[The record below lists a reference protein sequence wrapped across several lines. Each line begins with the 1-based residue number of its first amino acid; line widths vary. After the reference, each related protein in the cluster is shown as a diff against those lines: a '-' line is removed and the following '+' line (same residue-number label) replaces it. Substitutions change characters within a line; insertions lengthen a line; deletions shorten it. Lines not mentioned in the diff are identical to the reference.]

1 MSVALEI
8 LAKDTISVALLA
20 SSKRSL
26 DIRRQSKME
35 YDDEANPINLFCS
48 CEDCGAEIGKECN
61 DCGSHDSRMQYFI
74 ANAPFKNRLRAM
86 NWAYSELPG
95 FVQRLIMEEEPLGS
109 LYLNK
114 TEFLIWKKFNLGG
127 KINYTTLNRKVK

>member
-1 MSVALEI
+1 M
-8 LAKDTISVALLA
+8 K
-20 SSKRSL
+20 
-26 DIRRQSKME
+26 

-61 DCGSHDSRMQYFI
+61 DCSNHSSRIHYFM
-74 ANAPFKNRLRAM
+74 ANAPFNKRMQAM
-86 NWAYSELPG
+86 NWAYYQLPE
-95 FVQRLIMEEEPLGS
+95 FIQKEVMEEEPFGS

-127 KINYTTLNRKVK
+127 KINYTTLNREAK